1 MKQDE
6 MPLIPLRYPNDPKKQ
21 ADHIE
26 RVLKYHKV
34 LSDAPVWLL
43 RMISKAAGE
52 ILDEKRN
59 HD

>member
-6 MPLIPLRYPNDPKKQ
+6 IPPIPLRYPNDPKKQ

-26 RVLKYHKV
+26 MVLKYSKV

-43 RMISKAAGE
+43 RMISKIAGE
-52 ILDEKRN
+52 ILEERESI
-59 HD
+59 